1 MANMLAAGV
10 GAGFEFFEH
19 RRQKSLSQNHADQG
33 VLATNCSHSL
43 RLGAVNFRR
52 KKARREAG

>member
-1 MANMLAAGV
+1 MLAAGV